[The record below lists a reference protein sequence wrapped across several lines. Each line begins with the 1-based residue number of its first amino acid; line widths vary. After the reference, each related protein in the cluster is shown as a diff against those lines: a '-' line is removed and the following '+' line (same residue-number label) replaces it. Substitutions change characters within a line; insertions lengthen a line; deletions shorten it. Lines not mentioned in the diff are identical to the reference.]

1 MIAIRNIYEVPS
13 WVRVLYAVFCAAVLV
28 FLAAPILA
36 IVPLSFSD
44 DQYFSYTTGRF
55 STRWYE
61 EFLFT
66 GQWQL
71 AAKNSIIVGIFAT
84 AISTLLGTMAALGLW
99 RMGRRAKAAILTVV
113 ISPLAVPVVISG
125 VAMFYAFSRLGL
137 TNSLTGLVL
146 AHTALGVPFVV
157 ITVSA
162 MLGGTD
168 ENLIRAGLSLGET
181 PLRVF
186 FKVTLPLILPG
197 VISGAL
203 FAFATSWDDVVA
215 ALFLAGAEQY
225 TLPRQMWSGI
235 REYINPTLLA
245 VATALTLVSL
255 VLMLLVDRLNERAA
269 RLRAPQHKE

>member
-1 MIAIRNIYEVPS
+1 MIATRSSYDIPGWARI
-13 WVRVLYAVFCAAVLV
+13 LYAAFCAAVMV

-36 IVPLSFSD
+36 IIPLSFNAEP
-44 DQYFSYTTGRF
+44 YFSYPIERF

-61 EFLFT
+61 EFLFS

-71 AAKNSIIVGIFAT
+71 AAKNSVIVGILAT
-84 AISTLLGTMAALGLW
+84 ALATLLGTMAALGLW
-99 RMGRRAKAAILTVV
+99 KMRRSAKAVIMTIV

-137 TNSLTGLVL
+137 TNSLSGLVL
-146 AHTALGVPFVV
+146 AHAALGVPFVV

-168 ENLIRAGLSLGET
+168 ENLIRAGSSLGET
-181 PLRVF
+181 PIRVF

-197 VISGAL
+197 VVSGAL

-215 ALFLAGAEQY
+215 ALFLAGAEQF

-245 VATALTLVSL
+245 VAAVLTLVSL
-255 VLMLLVDRLNERAA
+255 LLTLFVDALNERAA
-269 RLRAPQHKE
+269 RLRAVQGE